1 MNLLTVL
8 FSILYGVWSAGIPGL
23 VRCPCPSK
31 VCIPW
36 RGRDNIDTADI
47 LSPFRGSLGN
57 ELVSVTR
64 LGISHMFLVFLLQT
78 IDLLLLPA

>member
-23 VRCPCPSK
+23 VRCPSK

-36 RGRDNIDTADI
+36 LVRDNIDTADI
-47 LSPFRGSLGN
+47 LSLFRESLGN
-57 ELVSVTR
+57 GLVSVTQ
-64 LGISHMFLVFLLQT
+64 LGISHMLLAFLLRT

>member
-23 VRCPCPSK
+23 VRCPSK

-36 RGRDNIDTADI
+36 LVRDNIDTADI

-64 LGISHMFLVFLLQT
+64 LGISHMLLAFLLRT